1 MKSTLFSV
9 FNNHKNH
16 FFTLDDLA
24 EGLHWSHQA
33 IYDEVDRIRHIGY
46 NIEFD
51 EKKGFRMMDRADE
64 ISVKALKKQLDPVY
78 TVEIVNEVTSTN
90 SMLRYRANTLEH
102 GHVLIAEAETAA
114 HGKQKAKVFCPKNGG
129 IYLSICLKPKFG
141 LNVISKL
148 SSAAAAAAA
157 KAIELNY
164 GIHPEIRWLDDLY
177 FKNQKIGNFVV
188 ESGVKLNPMELDYV
202 LVGMIIN
209 VHSTTFPDDMPN
221 CSSIEDLTHSIVNR
235 NQLIIDILNTFAH
248 HIRHI
253 LGNNFFKYYMSY
265 SDMVGKNVTL
275 HWMDLEFTGTV
286 KEIDGDLSLVVSDG
300 KETVR
305 ASCME
310 ATATI
315 NE

>member
-33 IYDEVDRIRHIGY
+33 IYDEVDHIRHMGY

-102 GHVLIAEAETAA
+102 GHVLIAEAETAT
-114 HGKQKAKVFCPKNGG
+114 HGKQKTKVFCPKNGG

-148 SSAAAAAAA
+148 SSAAAAAIA
-157 KAIELNY
+157 KAIEINY

-177 FKNQKIGNFVV
+177 INNQKIGSIVV

-275 HWMDLEFTGTV
+275 HWMDQEFTGTV
-286 KEIDGDLSLVVSDG
+286 KEIDGDLSLVVTNG

-315 NE
+315 NQ

>member
-33 IYDEVDRIRHIGY
+33 IYDEVDRIRHMGY

-64 ISVKALKKQLDPVY
+64 ISMKTLSKQLDPIY
-78 TVEIVNEVTSTN
+78 TVEIVDEVTSTN
-90 SMLRYRANTLEH
+90 SVLRYRANTLEH
-102 GHVLIAEAETAA
+102 GHVLIAETETAA
-114 HGKQKAKVFCPKNGG
+114 HGKQKTKVFCPKNGG

-177 FKNQKIGNFVV
+177 FNNQKIGNFVV

-202 LVGMIIN
+202 LVGIIIN
-209 VHSTTFPDDMPN
+209 VHSTTFPEDMPN

-275 HWMDLEFTGTV
+275 RWMNQEFTGTV
-286 KEIDGDLSLVVSDG
+286 QGIDEDLSLVVSNG
-300 KETVR
+300 EETVR

-310 ATATI
+310 AVATI